1 MMKWKENLKE
11 GERNMDY
18 DIEKKRLID
27 EKFHE
32 LLEKY
37 LNDINFEGLAS
48 RQKSNVYILTN
59 YMSKVSCYVKL
70 LEENEDSVVLFGV
83 FGRKY
88 GEFAVTKKD
97 FIRCFTSL
105 DKVLADSSFIGKELI
120 NSDKIH
126 LYSLGF
132 ASVMLNKDSMSLSY
146 EWYDSVRTYKDNTRA
161 NVDIYKNKNYMLKL
175 IEKFV
180 DDEIASHE
188 RLQARRAR

>member
-1 MMKWKENLKE
+1 
-11 GERNMDY
+11 MDY
-18 DIEKKRLID
+18 DIEKKRLVD

-88 GEFAVTKKD
+88 GEIAVTKKD

>member
-11 GERNMDY
+11 GEKNMDY
-18 DIEKKRLID
+18 DI
-27 EKFHE
+27 
-32 LLEKY
+32 
-37 LNDINFEGLAS
+37 NFERLDTKP
-48 RQKSNVYILTN
+48 KSNVYILTN

-70 LEENEDSVVLFGV
+70 LEENEDSVLLFGV
-83 FGRKY
+83 FDRKH
-88 GEFAVTKKD
+88 GEFMVTKKD

-132 ASVMLNKDSMSLSY
+132 ASVMFNKDSMSLSY
-146 EWYDSVRTYKDNTRA
+146 EWYDSVRTYKDNTSL
-161 NVDIYKNKNYMLKL
+161 NVDVYKNKNYMLKL

-180 DDEIASHE
+180 DDEIASYE
-188 RLQARRAR
+188 RSQERRAR

>member
-1 MMKWKENLKE
+1 
-11 GERNMDY
+11 MDY
-18 DIEKKRLID
+18 DIEKKRLVD